1 MYNNNMN
8 YTIRKFIQSRI
19 FQRIHIHTPKKM
31 KVSGLHAFVA
41 GTFDLTGF
49 RAAMAAWSG
58 VRFLGESFQL
68 GRVVD
73 LS

>member
-1 MYNNNMN
+1 
-8 YTIRKFIQSRI
+8 
-19 FQRIHIHTPKKM
+19 M

-68 GRVVD
+68 GRPFGNFVFWGI
-73 LS
+73 LSLLI

>member
-1 MYNNNMN
+1 
-8 YTIRKFIQSRI
+8 
-19 FQRIHIHTPKKM
+19 M

-68 GRVVD
+68 GRPFVID
-73 LS
+73 LR

>member
-1 MYNNNMN
+1 
-8 YTIRKFIQSRI
+8 
-19 FQRIHIHTPKKM
+19 M

-49 RAAMAAWSG
+49 RAAMAALSG

-68 GRVVD
+68 GRPFELLIYADSNGSVPKFCILGI
-73 LS
+73 LSLLI